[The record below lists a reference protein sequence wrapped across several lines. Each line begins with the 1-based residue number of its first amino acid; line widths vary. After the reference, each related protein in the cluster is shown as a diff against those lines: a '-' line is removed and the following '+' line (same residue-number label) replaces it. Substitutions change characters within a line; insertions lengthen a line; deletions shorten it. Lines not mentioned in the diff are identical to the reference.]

1 MKNLL
6 LALLL
11 LVSVIAPALATDV
24 SITAANV
31 VPSASADIRST
42 TAGATITAG
51 QLIYLDSADLDTKD
65 RPKAKLSDANGASA
79 LRVADGIAVNN
90 ASAGQTINYVVSDT
104 ALVITASGLTTNNIL
119 ILSATPGGVAPS
131 ADLTT
136 GWYLNVIGVVKSAT
150 TISVRFPAIASGAAL

>member
-1 MKNLL
+1 MADL
-6 LALLL
+6 
-11 LVSVIAPALATDV
+11 SV
-24 SITAANV
+24 TAASV
-31 VPSASADIRST
+31 VASANAVKLNQYN
-42 TAGATITAG
+42 AGATITAG
-51 QLIYLDSADLDTKD
+51 QLIYLDSADLDAKD

-104 ALVITASGLTTNNIL
+104 ALVIAASGLTTNNIL